1 MDQQIQTSSKVP
13 IFNGEYYAFW
23 SIRMRS
29 HILAIELDVWMS
41 IETWYIYPK
50 YPSTYLKGI
59 KQFGYNAKVVNAILV
74 ALNRIVFS
82 KVMHCK
88 TMKEIWDKLKTIYEG
103 YTKVKRAKI
112 QTFKAQFEI
121 LKMKKR
127 RTYHNTLSE

>member
-1 MDQQIQTSSKVP
+1 MYI
-13 IFNGEYYAFW
+13 GLE
-23 SIRMRS
+23 
-29 HILAIELDVWMS
+29 VWLFEEKM
-41 IETWYIYPK
+41 YIYRK
-50 YPSTYLKGI
+50 YPPTDLKGI
-59 KQFGYNAKVVNAILV
+59 KQFGYNAKVVNANLV
-74 ALNRIVFS
+74 GLNRTFFS